1 MAHATE
7 IGERFVTG
15 VCHVT
20 AEAKTLHLSPSR
32 ALLLAGWLFAS
43 VFFLYAFVLRVSPS
57 VMVDDLM
64 REFAVGGAV
73 LGNLSAVYFYVYASI
88 QIPIGVAIDRFGAR
102 RLASGAAAVCTVG
115 VLVFAGADTLWMAY
129 VGRFLIGL
137 GCACS
142 FVAALSVA
150 AIWFPGRFALLGGL
164 AQMLGV
170 LGGVLGQ
177 GPFGYA
183 VEQIGWRE
191 TNWWVAM
198 GGVALT
204 ICLFLTVRDKP
215 SGGAEPSR
223 PLLEGLKR
231 ALSNGQTWLAAT
243 FGVGM
248 TGSMLAFGGLWG
260 VPFFME
266 ARGLD
271 KPEAAALASVMFFGW
286 GAGAP
291 LSGWLSDK
299 LGKRRPFMV
308 MGGLLATTGIAL
320 IVLFPAMPLPLLYAV
335 LALQGAGSST
345 MVLSFAVAREHNP
358 PWANSATLGII
369 NSFVVG
375 SGAVLQP
382 SIGYLLD
389 LTWDGRMVD
398 GARVYSLDT
407 FGFALQV
414 LPWCCL
420 AGVAAACF
428 IREVG
433 KTAR

>member
-1 MAHATE
+1 M
-7 IGERFVTG
+7 
-15 VCHVT
+15 T
-20 AEAKTLHLSPSR
+20 ADAKPPAVSPSR
-32 ALLLAGWLFAS
+32 IILLAGWLFAS

-64 REFAVGGAV
+64 REFAVGGAI

-88 QIPIGVAIDRFGAR
+88 QIPIGVAIDRLGAR
-102 RLASGAAAVCTVG
+102 RLATGAAAICTIG
-115 VLVFAGADTLWMAY
+115 VLVFASADTLWMAY
-129 VGRFLIGL
+129 FGRFLIGF

-150 AIWFPGRFALLGGL
+150 ALWFPGRFALLGGL
-164 AQMLGV
+164 AQMFGV

-177 GPFGYA
+177 APFGYA

-198 GGVALT
+198 AGGVLT
-204 ICLFLTVRDKP
+204 ICLFLTVRDRP
-215 SGGAEPSR
+215 RGETEPTR
-223 PLLEGLKR
+223 PLLEGVKH
-231 ALSNGQTWLAAT
+231 ALRNAQTWLAAA

-260 VPFFME
+260 VPFLME
-266 ARGLD
+266 LRGLE
-271 KPEAAALASVMFFGW
+271 KPEAAALASVIFLGW
-286 GAGAP
+286 GVGAP

-299 LGKRRPFMV
+299 LGRRRPFMLL
-308 MGGLLATTGIAL
+308 GGLLATVGIAL
-320 IVLFPAMPLPLLYAV
+320 TLMFPTMPLPLLQAV
-335 LALQGAGSST
+335 LAMQGLGSST

-358 PWANSATLGII
+358 PWASSATLGII

-382 SIGYLLD
+382 TIGYLLD
-389 LTWDGRMVD
+389 LGWDGRLVD
-398 GARVYSLDT
+398 GARVYSHET
-407 FGFALQV
+407 FGFALQI

-420 AGVAAACF
+420 AGVLAAFF
-428 IREVG
+428 IREI
-433 KTAR
+433 KR

>member
-1 MAHATE
+1 M
-7 IGERFVTG
+7 
-15 VCHVT
+15 T
-20 AEAKTLHLSPSR
+20 AEAKSPPFSPPH

-64 REFAVGGAV
+64 REFAVGGAI

-88 QIPIGVAIDRFGAR
+88 QIPIGVAIDRLGAR
-102 RLASGAAAVCTVG
+102 RLATGAAAICTVG

-177 GPFGYA
+177 APFGYA

-198 GGVALT
+198 GGVVLT
-204 ICLFLTVRDKP
+204 LCLFLTVRDRP
-215 SGGAEPSR
+215 RDSAEPSR

-231 ALSNGQTWLAAT
+231 ALSNSQTWLAAA

-248 TGSMLAFGGLWG
+248 TGAMLAFGGLWG
-260 VPFFME
+260 VPFFIE
-266 ARGLD
+266 ARGLA

-286 GAGAP
+286 GVGAP

-299 LGKRRPFMV
+299 FGKRRPFMV
-308 MGGLLATTGIAL
+308 LGGLLATAGITL
-320 IVLFPAMPLPLLYAV
+320 TILFPTMPLPLLQAV
-335 LALQGAGSST
+335 LVMQGFGSST

-358 PWANSATLGII
+358 PWANSAALGII

-382 SIGYLLD
+382 VIGYLLD
-389 LTWDGRMVD
+389 LGWDGRMVD
-398 GARVYSLDT
+398 GARVYSIET

>member
-1 MAHATE
+1 M
-7 IGERFVTG
+7 
-15 VCHVT
+15 T
-20 AEAKTLHLSPSR
+20 AEAKTPSFSPPR

-64 REFAVGGAV
+64 REFAVGGAI

-88 QIPIGVAIDRFGAR
+88 QIPIGVAIDRLGAR
-102 RLASGAAAVCTVG
+102 RLATGAAAICTVG
-115 VLVFAGADTLWMAY
+115 VMVFAGADSLWVAY
-129 VGRFLIGL
+129 FGRFLIGL

-177 GPFGYA
+177 APFGYA
-183 VEQIGWRE
+183 VEQFGWRD
-191 TNWWVAM
+191 TNWAVAV
-198 GGVALT
+198 GGAILT
-204 ICLFLTVRDKP
+204 ICLFLTVRDRP
-215 SGGAEPSR
+215 QDSAEPSR

-231 ALSNGQTWLAAT
+231 ALSNNQTWLAAA

-248 TGSMLAFGGLWG
+248 TGAMLAFGGLWG
-260 VPFFME
+260 VPFFIE
-266 ARGLD
+266 ARGLV

-286 GAGAP
+286 GVGAP
-291 LSGWLSDK
+291 LFGWLSDK
-299 LGKRRPFMV
+299 FGKRRPFMV
-308 MGGLLATTGIAL
+308 SGGLLATAGISL
-320 IVLFPAMPLPLLYAV
+320 TILFPTMPLPLLQAV
-335 LALQGAGSST
+335 LVMQGFGSSS

-382 SIGYLLD
+382 AIGYLLD
-389 LTWDGRMVD
+389 LDWDGRMVD
-398 GARVYSLDT
+398 GARVYSVET

-428 IREVG
+428 IRE
-433 KTAR
+433 ARDQ

>member
-1 MAHATE
+1 M
-7 IGERFVTG
+7 
-15 VCHVT
+15 T
-20 AEAKTLHLSPSR
+20 AEAKSPVHYPSR

-64 REFAVGGAV
+64 REFAVGGAI

-88 QIPIGVAIDRFGAR
+88 QIPIGVAIDRLGAR
-102 RLASGAAAVCTVG
+102 RLATGAAAICTVG
-115 VLVFAGADTLWMAY
+115 VLVFAGADSLWMAY
-129 VGRFLIGL
+129 FGRFLIGL

-177 GPFGYA
+177 APFGYA

-191 TNWWVAM
+191 TNLWVAV
-198 GGVALT
+198 GGAVLT
-204 ICLFLTVRDKP
+204 VCLFVTVRDRAL
-215 SGGAEPSR
+215 GGSEPSR
-223 PLLEGLKR
+223 PLLEGVKR
-231 ALSNGQTWLAAT
+231 ALSNRQTWLAAL

-260 VPFFME
+260 VPFFIE
-266 ARGLD
+266 ARGLA

-286 GAGAP
+286 GVGAP
-291 LSGWLSDK
+291 LCGWLSDK
-299 LGKRRPFMV
+299 FGRRRPFMV
-308 MGGLLATTGIAL
+308 LGGLLATAGISL
-320 IVLFPAMPLPLLYAV
+320 IILFPAMPLPLLQAV
-335 LALQGAGSST
+335 LVMQGFGSSA

-382 SIGYLLD
+382 AIGYLLD
-389 LTWDGRMVD
+389 RGWDGRLLD

-420 AGVAAACF
+420 AGVVAACF
-428 IREVG
+428 IREV
-433 KTAR
+433 RDR

>member
-1 MAHATE
+1 M
-7 IGERFVTG
+7 
-15 VCHVT
+15 T
-20 AEAKTLHLSPSR
+20 AEAKTPSFSPPH

-64 REFAVGGAV
+64 REFAVGGAI

-88 QIPIGVAIDRFGAR
+88 QIPVGVAIDRLGAR
-102 RLASGAAAVCTVG
+102 RLASGAAAICTVG
-115 VLVFAGADTLWMAY
+115 VLVFAGADSLWMAY
-129 VGRFLIGL
+129 FGRFLIGL

-150 AIWFPGRFALLGGL
+150 ALWFPGRFALLGGL

-191 TNWWVAM
+191 TNLWVAV
-198 GGVALT
+198 GGAVLT
-204 ICLFLTVRDKP
+204 VCLFLTVRDRP
-215 SGGAEPSR
+215 RSGAEPAR
-223 PLLEGLKR
+223 PLLDGLKH
-231 ALSNGQTWLAAT
+231 ALSNPQTWLAAT

-266 ARGLD
+266 ARGLG

-299 LGKRRPFMV
+299 LGKRRPFMLL
-308 MGGLLATTGIAL
+308 GGFLATAGIAL
-320 IVLFPAMPLPLLYAV
+320 IILFPAMPLPFLYVV

-382 SIGYLLD
+382 FIGYLLD
-389 LTWDGRMVD
+389 LAWQGRLLD
-398 GARVYSLDT
+398 GARVYSVDT
-407 FGFALQV
+407 FGSAFQV
-414 LPWCCL
+414 LPLCCL
-420 AGVAAACF
+420 AGTVAACF
-428 IREVG
+428 IREIDR
-433 KTAR
+433 TPRS